1 MLVLARGISK
11 TNGARPRDFL
21 APTRLICFMD
31 VWCSPDRFA
40 CAVAPHRAARVE
52 GVGAWICGAHPRDLL
67 NGLLLL
73 TRFVCIYGAHPID
86 LFVYLLAVDHVAC
99 CVLPAAFNVVCGV
112 GDCCLLLLDMLQHA
126 SCLSLAARCLAWLER
141 GGASS
146 GKQRRRQ

>member
-1 MLVLARGISK
+1 MVLARGI
-11 TNGARPRDFL
+11 FL

-73 TRFVCIYGAHPID
+73 TRFFCIYGAHPID
-86 LFVYLLAVDHVAC
+86 LFVHLLAVDHVAC
-99 CVLPAAFNVVCGV
+99 CFLPAAFNVVCGV
-112 GDCCLLLLDMLQHA
+112 GDCCLLLLIA
-126 SCLSLAARCLAWLER
+126 ACCCLLLCVACRSLLGLA
-141 GGASS
+141 
-146 GKQRRRQ
+146 